1 MRTLS
6 QQWKRVLLPSL
17 SVFDMGA
24 SEAIYAS
31 VNREIVLER
40 TSPIVYMRARKNDV
54 ERAGMRRAHIRD
66 AVAMCDTLS
75 YLEERVCSLLMEL
88 I

>member
-6 QQWKRVLLPSL
+6 QQWKRVLLPSY

-24 SEAIYAS
+24 SEAIFTS
-31 VNREIVLER
+31 VRREIILER
-40 TSPIVYMRARKNDV
+40 VSPIVYMRAKKNPT
-54 ERAGMRRAHIRD
+54 EREGMRRAHIKD

-75 YLEERVCSLLMEL
+75 YLEERVC
-88 I
+88 